1 MNEETVSDAGSRS
14 PPRLDGIGPFS
25 RRHLLAMASALVATV
40 AILLF
45 ITVPIGGRAPATSS
59 PAPGASFFIIG
70 QQQGALESGSPA
82 PDFVGADGTRLTDLE
97 GMPVTLEE
105 LRGRPVWVFFWATWC
120 PPCQQETPDIQRMWE
135 SRGDDLVILAIDVQE
150 PREVV
155 DEYRQAYDLTY
166 RIGLDTTASAM
177 ATWNVFGLPTHY
189 FIDRQGI
196 IRDRQ
201 FGPLTLDQMDE
212 RIDIIVGAAR

>member
-25 RRHLLAMASALVATV
+25 RRHLLAMAGALVATV

-45 ITVPIGGRAPATSS
+45 ISVPIGGRS
-59 PAPGASFFIIG
+59 PTTALPTPGSSFFIIG
-70 QQQGALESGSPA
+70 PRQGALESGSRA
-82 PDFVGADGTRLTDLE
+82 PDFVGADGTRLTDLD

-135 SRGDDLVILAIDVQE
+135 SRGADLVILGIDVQE
-150 PREVV
+150 PGEVV
-155 DEYRQAYDLTY
+155 DEYRRTYGLTY
-166 RIGLDTTASAM
+166 RIGLDTTASVM

-189 FIDRQGI
+189 FVDREGI
-196 IRDRQ
+196 IRERQ
-201 FGPLTLDQMDE
+201 FGPLTLEQMDE
-212 RIDIIVGAAR
+212 RIDIIVGDDR